1 MATEI
6 GEYSGE
12 IINRSG
18 YGGSI
23 PVDNVQALA
32 SEELKDIPI
41 RYVRPEIESEE
52 VLIDDSL
59 QVPVI
64 DFSKLS
70 VAGKPGYDDEMAKL
84 HVARRDWGFFQVIST
99 ISLSLSVYIYIYI
112 YIYIFRGCLGVL
124 I

>member
-6 GEYSGE
+6 GENSGE
-12 IINRSG
+12 IINRSD

-52 VLIDDSL
+52 VLIDESL
-59 QVPVI
+59 QIPVI

-70 VAGKPGYDDEMAKL
+70 VAGKPGYVDEMAKL
-84 HVARRDWGFFQVIST
+84 HVACRDWGFFQVTST
-99 ISLSLSVYIYIYI
+99 IHIYIYI
-112 YIYIFRGCLGVL
+112 YIYI
-124 I
+124 